1 MDELQVT
8 FMEGIENGNPTNRKR
23 ALAEDKSKTSD
34 KRNSVEQ
41 SVKIVNNELT
51 LKINLINQGDN
62 FIDINWINAC
72 EFINNITNDWIF
84 LAFGSNHRNVLINA
98 TDIESAKKI
107 QNILEINV
115 DEKYYPVS
123 VCQVTASPRRGII
136 FHKFLSASSD
146 EQIEQSLKVQ
156 GVSQFFRIQK
166 IDSISKEKWYTGSI
180 ILNFD
185 TDIPSHIFVSKIRIP
200 VNQLAPRPMICFHCG
215 ILGHTRERCTKK
227 SINFCTECYF
237 EHAKNVDCINRCKQC
252 QGAHISNDENCLVLI
267 REFQIL
273 KIKDSHGLNYFD
285 AKSIHESIN
294 PVLIADPLDGARLK
308 IQELIQRNNILF
320 SAGRQQM
327 LDKNELMKKI
337 ESKDKEIESLNE
349 VIFEQ
354 RKNHAVEL
362 NEIHETMKQHQ
373 ARNEAHAAECAKDFE
388 KMQSVLKNLEA
399 LEVKYNSA
407 QLSIGK
413 LQKDKASD
421 AKHVE
426 EFVNSSDSIAKAFTV
441 FVDKKKLAQNSMC
454 AEIKTKFVK
463 SRSNSLEK
471 IEKVSFP

>member
-1 MDELQVT
+1 MD
-8 FMEGIENGNPTNRKR
+8 
-23 ALAEDKSKTSD
+23 S
-34 KRNSVEQ
+34 
-41 SVKIVNNELT
+41 
-51 LKINLINQGDN
+51 
-62 FIDINWINAC
+62 
-72 EFINNITNDWIF
+72 
-84 LAFGSNHRNVLINA
+84 
-98 TDIESAKKI
+98 
-107 QNILEINV
+107 
-115 DEKYYPVS
+115 
-123 VCQVTASPRRGII
+123 II
-136 FHKFLSASSD
+136 F
-146 EQIEQSLKVQ
+146 
-156 GVSQFFRIQK
+156 
-166 IDSISKEKWYTGSI
+166 
-180 ILNFD
+180 
-185 TDIPSHIFVSKIRIP
+185 
-200 VNQLAPRPMICFHCG
+200 
-215 ILGHTRERCTKK
+215 
-227 SINFCTECYF
+227 
-237 EHAKNVDCINRCKQC
+237 
-252 QGAHISNDENCLVLI
+252 
-267 REFQIL
+267 
-273 KIKDSHGLNYFD
+273 
-285 AKSIHESIN
+285 HESIN
-294 PVLIADPLDGARLK
+294 PVLVADPLDGARLK
-308 IQELIQRNNILF
+308 IQELIQRKNILF